1 LDKEKHNFK
10 KNHLNQISE
19 QIPVVMGIRK
29 ISDYVQFFINL
40 DMGDSV
46 SLVSFVNNEKMVLKH
61 KLQNKEIKKEPI
73 LEGLKILEE
82 LISEIQTNGE
92 KLVLEKYSNVK
103 NNKL

>member
-1 LDKEKHNFK
+1 
-10 KNHLNQISE
+10 
-19 QIPVVMGIRK
+19 MGIRK

-73 LEGLKILEE
+73 LEGLKILED
-82 LISEIQTNGE
+82 LTSEIQTNGE